1 MAVFEEGQGGRDAHT
16 EWEVVESFGRIAALV
31 RCTIHTG
38 RTHQI
43 RVHLSSRR
51 HPLVA
56 DALYGGAPALG
67 LGGGNN
73 LPTTA
78 GASVGELRRP
88 ALGAAGLGAGPRS
101 KTDFGPGAS
110 VFDPK
115 NPLNYGGAET
125 VFKTP
130 DEPRPQP
137 KPIVLEIPKR
147 KF

>member
-1 MAVFEEGQGGRDAHT
+1 MFSEARERERQREREANLDAFKT
-16 EWEVVESFGRIAALV
+16 SFGNPWAQTTTV
-31 RCTIHTG
+31 
-38 RTHQI
+38 
-43 RVHLSSRR
+43 
-51 HPLVA
+51 
-56 DALYGGAPALG
+56 GGTPALG
-67 LGGGNN
+67 LSGGNN
-73 LPTTA
+73 LPATA

-88 ALGAAGLGAGPRS
+88 ALGAAGLDAGPRG
-101 KTDFGPGAS
+101 KMDFGPSAS
-110 VFDPK
+110 AFDPK